1 MGKGIGLRELLS
13 QDNAPAVEKT
23 AAEEKKSVPQTAKDA
38 INNALASFTQQQK
51 VAAANPT
58 NDLNKLAS
66 EVISNDR
73 LGEIKHASLI
83 GRTMADGFF
92 QRVEELNK
100 AAELAQEEFHK
111 TAMEQITPADI
122 QLIKMAKEN
131 PEAFLQQVYQ
141 GAMARKEA
149 EEKTAY
155 EQSYRQTVE
164 LIHTKTAEHF
174 IYGYSVVDELL
185 KSA

>member
-1 MGKGIGLRELLS
+1 MTKGIGLRELLS
-13 QDNAPAVEKT
+13 QNNTPAVEKT
-23 AAEEKKSVPQTAKDA
+23 AEEQKKASPTSSKDA
-38 INNALASFTQQQK
+38 INNALASFTQQK
-51 VAAANPT
+51 TASANPT

-83 GRTMADGFF
+83 GRTIADGFF

-111 TAMEQITPADI
+111 TAMEQISPADI

-141 GAMARKEA
+141 GALARKEQ
-149 EEKTAY
+149 EEKIAY

-174 IYGYSVVDELL
+174 IYGYNVVDGLL